1 MYLTINNMRINI
13 LTENDKVEQVRE
25 AWVTKNCLKI
35 PVSPTGEEP
44 ATHWFCSMAGEESKM
59 MEIYNKKNLSIMELG
74 IGPKEFLNKWGV
86 KVIR

>member
-1 MYLTINNMRINI
+1 MRINI

-35 PVSPTGEEP
+35 PVSPTGQEP

-59 MEIYNKKNLSIMELG
+59 MDIYNKKNLSIMELE
-74 IGPKEFLNKWGV
+74 IGPKEFLNKWGM
-86 KVIR
+86 KIIK